1 MKIEIKRESSE
12 VFFSD
17 IDVGEVFCYNGEK
30 IYMKTNMSCIS
41 DDNAYDFSDEVST
54 YFAKDEKVIP
64 VKAATLIVKI

>member
-17 IDVGEVFCYNGEK
+17 IDVGEVFCYGGE

-54 YFAKDEKVIP
+54 YFDSTVKVVPAKE
-64 VKAATLIVKI
+64 ATLIVKI